1 MIDEIGLAVAT
12 SEKGSTNPTGVAE
25 SLVNWEKDV
34 IQWGFGHVDD
44 AKFISKELV
53 RQVLPKCAPLN
64 IKLRKDGTAPWAKN
78 GYAHGGLIHREILQS
93 SPGGSTA
100 TFCSVYPVTAKHNL
114 RRVVDGFN
122 MLYTPKEANILLSDN
137 EIYILWD
144 DLGWLPTEADCFDL
158 REGKEAQPAL
168 CAYGFDVSV
177 GNVIADAENPACIA
191 KASFHKV
198 REDFKFEKGQK
209 VGMAVFF
216 TNQTKPTR
224 ATIVGAD
231 DAEIPEDF
239 GESEI
244 KKYYGEPGRVNIY
257 TGEIKYVGPKHIEYS
272 INSFTGCSGAVVF
285 LLDKDQP
292 ASVDQSDWGK
302 AVAIHSGA
310 HPLMSD
316 RNYGFL
322 INEHP
327 TFKIL

>member
-1 MIDEIGLAVAT
+1 MIDEIDLAVA
-12 SEKGSTNPTGVAE
+12 SGKGSTNPVGVAE
-25 SLVNWEKDV
+25 SLVNWDKDI
-34 IQWGFGHVDD
+34 IQWGFGYVDD
-44 AKFISKELV
+44 AKLISRELV

-64 IKLRKDGTAPWAKN
+64 IKLRKDGTAPWAKR
-78 GYAHGGLIHREILQS
+78 GHAHGGLIRREILRS
-93 SPGGSTA
+93 SPGGSIA

-114 RRVVDGFN
+114 RRVVGDTGFFI
-122 MLYTPKEANILLSDN
+122 PKEATILLSDN
-137 EIYILWD
+137 EIDIMWD
-144 DLGWLPTEADCFDL
+144 ELGWLPTEADCFDL

-168 CAYGFDVSV
+168 SPYGFDVSV
-177 GNVIADAENPACIA
+177 GNEIAYAENPACAA
-191 KASFHKV
+191 KASFQKV

-224 ATIVGAD
+224 ATIAGAE

-239 GESEI
+239 GEAEI

-292 ASVDQSDWGK
+292 ASVDQSDWGR

-322 INEHP
+322 INEHS
-327 TFKIL
+327 TFETL